1 MTETDE
7 PTLLETAE
15 VALALTAPNAANT
28 LEVFVEQL
36 PAELVPVYL
45 ARLLDLAT
53 NIRTITNAFQTR
65 LAADGQVGAHFEVD
79 GRKYGFWGAQQ
90 KGFRSLPDL
99 FANLRR
105 LGMSAADVDAA
116 VSDAR
121 VTDLRTAA
129 DTLGGKRDEALELI
143 EQARYNRGE
152 RGTPRFQI
160 ITEYA
165 KR

>member
-1 MTETDE
+1 MSDE
-7 PTLLETAE
+7 PTIRDVTE
-15 VALALTAPNAANT
+15 VALALTAPNAENT
-28 LEVFVEQL
+28 LKVFVQQL

-45 ARLLDLAT
+45 ARLLDVAT
-53 NIRTITNAFQTR
+53 NIRTMTKAFETR
-65 LAADGQVGAHFEVD
+65 LAAEGQVGAHFEVD
-79 GRKYGFWGAQQ
+79 GRDYGFWGAQQ
-90 KGFRSLPDL
+90 KGFRSLSDL

-121 VTDLRTAA
+121 VTDLRVAA
-129 DTLGGKRDEALELI
+129 DTLGSNRDEALELI
-143 EQARYNRGE
+143 EQARYSRGE